1 MVEVNSVPSVAMGHQ
16 PFRMMMP
23 TSFSG
28 FSFQTPQIP
37 APATAYIPPIQ
48 TAYIKPSVPLI
59 PKVIADHASSSA
71 QSSSSGVKRDS
82 SGTAK
87 SIPTTA
93 AAAATAVAAA
103 SFETDKK
110 KAKDAKEKK
119 NKSKKFIRAAGGQ
132 TWEDDTLVEW
142 DPGWCLLFFYF
153 F

>member
-1 MVEVNSVPSVAMGHQ
+1 MPS
-16 PFRMMMP
+16 
-23 TSFSG
+23 SFSG

-37 APATAYIPPIQ
+37 VPTTAYIPPIQ
-48 TAYIKPSVPLI
+48 SAYVKPSVPLI
-59 PKVIADHASSSA
+59 PKVVADHAASSSS
-71 QSSSSGVKRDS
+71 QSSSSGVKRDA
-82 SGTAK
+82 SGNSK
-87 SIPTTA
+87 SVPTTA

-142 DPGWCLLFFYF
+142 DPG
-153 F
+153 